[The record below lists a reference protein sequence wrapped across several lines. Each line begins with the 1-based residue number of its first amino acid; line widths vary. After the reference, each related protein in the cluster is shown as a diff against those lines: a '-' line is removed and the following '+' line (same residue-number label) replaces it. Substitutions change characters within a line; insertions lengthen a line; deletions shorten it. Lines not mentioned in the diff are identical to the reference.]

1 MLKIIDDL
9 IKNDDIGERIALC
22 IKEDKPLTLYPDELK
37 VIFTS
42 YVARL
47 ANDTILDEVLF
58 GGFYDKNK

>member
-22 IKEDKPLTLYPDELK
+22 IKEDKPITLYPDELK
-37 VIFTS
+37 LIFTP

-58 GGFYDKNK
+58 GGFYNKDK